1 MTKNL
6 ISIISSL
13 ILKKKKA
20 PFSMDILQSLSDVKF
35 KRKLVLGINGL
46 SIKKISEIEN
56 FNILIGNMDFSIK
69 KIAVREF
76 NYNRKIKFDTDI
88 ISKHKFYFKNSKKEV
103 YIIE

>member
-1 MTKNL
+1 
-6 ISIISSL
+6 
-13 ILKKKKA
+13 
-20 PFSMDILQSLSDVKF
+20 
-35 KRKLVLGINGL
+35 
-46 SIKKISEIEN
+46 
-56 FNILIGNMDFSIK
+56 MDFSIK